1 MMWIKFLGGV
11 IKIDE
16 IIYFFNEKISNNLEL
31 LKEDVEKNK
40 DEIDRFFL
48 DEVLESKNKE
58 EMLLLFRRGIEMI
71 VKKPFILTTK
81 SLTTGNLI
89 AVRKDNMLQL
99 LDDRYYESFKLSSFV
114 DLFLLETKNLVNGEP
129 HIKLL
134 INYIEGHYNTT
145 FRKFM
150 NRNTEYYN
158 IYKFFFNY
166 GEDIKYVLNVLNSY
180 HYTNEIEELYYT
192 DENDIKSKVSSI
204 YNVIK
209 ELLKKL

>member
-1 MMWIKFLGGV
+1 V

-40 DEIDRFFL
+40 DEIDKFFL

-89 AVRKDNMLQL
+89 AVRKDNVLQL

-166 GEDIKYVLNVLNSY
+166 GEDIKYVLNILNSY

-192 DENDIKSKVSSI
+192 DENDIKIKVSSI
-204 YNVIK
+204 YNVVK
-209 ELLKKL
+209 ELLGKL

>member
-1 MMWIKFLGGV
+1 M

-16 IIYFFNEKISNNLEL
+16 IIFFLNDKVNNNLIL
-31 LKEDVEKNK
+31 LKEEVENNK
-40 DEIDRFFL
+40 DEINRFFV
-48 DEVLESKNKE
+48 DEVLNSKNKE

-71 VKKPFILTTK
+71 VKKSFILTTK

-89 AVRKDNMLQL
+89 AVRKDNILQL
-99 LDDRYYESFKLSSFV
+99 LDDRYYESFKLSSFI
-114 DLFLLETKNLVNGEP
+114 DLFLLESKNLVNGEP

-158 IYKFFFNY
+158 IYKFFFSY

-180 HYTNEIEELYYT
+180 HYTNEVETLYYT

-209 ELLKKL
+209 ELLEKL